1 MADVLGKRISELA
14 NNTSLAGTA
23 VFPHTQGSSTMKV
36 SLTNIAAFILTQ
48 LDQSMIDS
56 AVADWLDQ
64 HPEATTTVE
73 DGAITT
79 AKLADGAV
87 TSGKIA
93 DGTVQATDMNADF
106 LDGICIRNNASGS
119 VAHFND
125 GGKSLPLRDMQIT
138 IIPIQTGSGDPSPT
152 NIRALTGWT
161 AAKIFVTG
169 KNLFDAANANWVNDY
184 TITAEGVISSS
195 SGYRYTSAFTRVK
208 PNTTYTGQ
216 INVITT
222 NARSFSAACYDEN
235 RTFLSRITVVSYTE
249 INASTGIKSGTFTT
263 PAGCAFIRLV
273 SPKSTYISDYQI
285 EEGSVATAYE
295 AFGSVQ
301 TVTWEDGAGFVYGGT
316 FDPITGILTAEYD
329 ILNIDGSK
337 SVTLSDTNLF
347 YYSLGAYGISPNLKG
362 VNSVGWC
369 SHYKLMTN
377 VTKEDLMSN
386 AFSTTYNNSSISSTN
401 GRAFFYDTNYSTADD
416 FKNYLISQN
425 SNGTP
430 VQYVFKLATPQQ
442 YQLTPIRVYA
452 KDGINNVGA
461 DCGSTD
467 VEYYANPKPYIADR
481 ETATRLMITGI
492 EADYIATK
500 NYSSGDLLIVG
511 DTLYIT
517 TASIASGAAL
527 TPGTNITA
535 TTVAENLGGGGSYPS
550 AVGVSF

>member
-1 MADVLGKRISELA
+1 
-14 NNTSLAGTA
+14 
-23 VFPHTQGSSTMKV
+23 
-36 SLTNIAAFILTQ
+36 
-48 LDQSMIDS
+48 
-56 AVADWLDQ
+56 
-64 HPEATTTVE
+64 
-73 DGAITT
+73 
-79 AKLADGAV
+79 
-87 TSGKIA
+87 
-93 DGTVQATDMNADF
+93 
-106 LDGICIRNNASGS
+106 
-119 VAHFND
+119 
-125 GGKSLPLRDMQIT
+125 MQIT
-138 IIPIQTGSGDPSPT
+138 VIPIQTGSGDPSPT

-161 AAKIFVTG
+161 GAKPFVTG
-169 KNLFDAANANWVNDY
+169 KNLFDVSNANWVNGY
-184 TITAEGVISSS
+184 TITADGTISSS
-195 SGYRYTSAFTRVK
+195 SGYRYTNAFTRVN
-208 PNTTYTGQ
+208 PSTVYAGQ
-216 INVITT
+216 INVGTT
-222 NARSFSAACYDEN
+222 NNRSYLVAFYDAN
-235 RTFLSRITVVSYTE
+235 QTFISRSVIVSYSV
-249 INASTGIKSGTFTT
+249 INVSTGVQSGTFTT
-263 PAGCAFIRLV
+263 PSNCAFIRLV
-273 SPKSTYISDYQI
+273 SPQTDMSGYQI

-301 TVTWEDGAGFVYGGT
+301 TVSWEDDAGFVYGGT

-347 YYSLGAYGISPNLKG
+347 YYSLGAYGIAPNTKG
-362 VNSVGWC
+362 ANSTGWC

-377 VTKEDLMSN
+377 VNKADLMNN

-416 FKNYLISQN
+416 FKNYLIAQN

-430 VQYVFKLATPQQ
+430 VQYVFKLATPAQ

-467 VEYYANPKPYIADR
+467 VEYFANPKPYIADR

-527 TPGTNITA
+527 TPGTNMDA
-535 TTVAENLGGGGSYPS
+535 TTVAENLGGSLPS
-550 AVGVSF
+550 AQGVSF